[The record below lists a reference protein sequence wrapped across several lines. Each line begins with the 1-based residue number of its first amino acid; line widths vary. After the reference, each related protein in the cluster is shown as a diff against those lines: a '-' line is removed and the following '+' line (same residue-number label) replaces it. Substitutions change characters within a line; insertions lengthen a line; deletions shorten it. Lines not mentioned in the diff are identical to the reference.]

1 VAELTVAQKRK
12 LIRELKKASKLHARQ
27 ALQIEKSLKKKQ

>member
-12 LIRELKKASKLHARQ
+12 LVRELKKASKLHARQ
-27 ALQIEKSLKKKQ
+27 ALQIEKSMKKKK